1 MKNSYTEKEKLIFSG
16 VIKLAESGEKIEEMT
31 AKQIA
36 DAAGVGK
43 ATIYDYFSSK
53 DEIIANAILYCQ
65 QSEMKRFSDYINT
78 LPTFKDK
85 VYSVYESVMESVD
98 NSASIFNLVVGFGT
112 PKKVL
117 ERANISPEEQDE
129 IFKPFF
135 EMFYKLIEFDNNTG
149 RINADI
155 DTEEGKKYF
164 RMTLFANLCTV
175 GRERMLKEIPKDII
189 LANAYKMLVKAFN

>member
-1 MKNSYTEKEKLIFSG
+1 MKNNYTEKEKLIFSG
-16 VIKLAESGEKIEEMT
+16 VIKLAKSGESIDKIT

-78 LPTFKDK
+78 LPTFKEK
-85 VYSVYESVMESVD
+85 VYSVYECVVDSVD
-98 NSASIFNLVVGFGT
+98 NSASIFNLVAGFGT
-112 PKKVL
+112 LKKVF
-117 ERANISPEEQDE
+117 ERANISQEEQDE

-135 EMFYKLIEFDNNTG
+135 ELFYKLIEFGNKTG

-155 DTEEGKKYF
+155 DTEEGRKYF

-175 GRERMLKEIPKDII
+175 CRERKIKEFPKDVI
-189 LANAYKMLVKAFN
+189 LENAYKMLIKAFN